1 MIWSIAWK
9 NVWRNRKRSMVVIGA
24 VTLGTI
30 AGVFTAGMMK
40 GWVKQ
45 RIESI
50 VYTEI
55 SHLKIHQPD
64 YLLNNEINYTIPNI
78 DQIDRYVENQPYI
91 IGYSKRLKLMA
102 MAGTSGGNTAL
113 MLQGIQLDDE
123 KNVCRVYQQLV
134 KNGGTFFDT
143 NLSNPIVISDKT
155 AELLRIKNYKI
166 EPETLDSLKTLGV
179 PEKIIVKLKSIENER
194 FKTEKLFKKAL
205 TSILLKKEINK
216 YGALIVET
224 SKHYRLNSKI
234 ILTFNDINGELIYQT
249 YKVCGIFKTNN
260 TMFDQMTAYV
270 LSDDLRTIAG
280 FGESDFHEI
289 AMIVND
295 ETNPEQIR
303 NELRAKLPGLSIMS
317 WRDISPEAAMMT
329 SFMDIWYL
337 MIMGIILL
345 ALAFG
350 IINTMLMAILERT
363 KELGMLMA
371 IGMNKKR
378 VFRMIMLET
387 IFLTMVGALIGMV
400 LGGILIAVTKQTGI
414 NFSSVGEGLEAMGWS
429 AIIYPDIDAKFFLFV
444 TAMVIVTGILSSITP
459 ARKALKLNPVE
470 AIRTE

>member
-9 NVWRNRKRSMVVIGA
+9 NVWRNRKRSLVVIGA

-40 GWVKQ
+40 GWVNQ

-55 SHLKIHQPD
+55 SHVKIHQPE

-78 DQIDRYVENQPYI
+78 DQIDRYVENQPNI

-102 MAGTSGGNTAL
+102 MAQTSGGNTAL
-113 MLQGIQLDDE
+113 MLQGIQLNEE
-123 KNVCRVYQQLV
+123 KNVCRVHQQLV
-134 KNGGTFFDT
+134 ENGGTFFDT
-143 NLSNPIVISDKT
+143 NMSNPIVISDKT
-155 AELLRIKNYKI
+155 AEQLRIKNYKI
-166 EPETLDSLKTLGV
+166 EPETLDSLKILGV
-179 PEKIIVKLKSIENER
+179 PDKIIRKLKTIENER
-194 FKTEKLFKKAL
+194 FITEKLFKKAI
-205 TSILLKKEINK
+205 TSTLSKKGIKK
-216 YGALIVET
+216 YGSLIVET

-234 ILTFNDINGELIYQT
+234 ILTFNDIDGELIYQT
-249 YKVCGIFKTNN
+249 YKVCGIFKTAN

-270 LSDDLRTIAG
+270 LRDDLSAITG
-280 FGESDFHEI
+280 FGRTDFHEI
-289 AMIVND
+289 AMIVNE
-295 ETNPEQIR
+295 ETDPGQIR
-303 NELRAKLPGLSIMS
+303 NEMREKFSGLSIMS
-317 WRDISPEAAMMT
+317 WKDISPEAAMMT

-337 MIMGIILL
+337 VIMGIILL

-350 IINTMLMAILERT
+350 IINTMLMAILERV

-387 IFLTMVGALIGMV
+387 IFLTMVGAVIGMV
-400 LGGILIAVTKQTGI
+400 LGGILIAVTKHTGI

-429 AIIYPDIDAKFFLFV
+429 AMVYPDIDFDFFLLV